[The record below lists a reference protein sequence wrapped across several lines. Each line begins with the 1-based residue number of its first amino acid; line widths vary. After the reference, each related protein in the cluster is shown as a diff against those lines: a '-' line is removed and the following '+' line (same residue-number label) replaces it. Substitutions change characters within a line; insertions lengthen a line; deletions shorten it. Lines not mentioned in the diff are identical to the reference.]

1 METLVG
7 GLICISAEK
16 KIRLSFEIFITL
28 SKALQSWVELSQKSF
43 SSYIGAADE
52 NDNLEAVIQSIPK

>member
-7 GLICISAEK
+7 GLICISTEK
-16 KIRLSFEIFITL
+16 KIRLSFEIFIAL
-28 SKALQSWVELSQKSF
+28 SKALQSWVKKLSF

>member
-28 SKALQSWVELSQKSF
+28 SKALQS
-43 SSYIGAADE
+43 
-52 NDNLEAVIQSIPK
+52 